1 MYFFPYKK
9 SRYSILWVLE
19 GSCWDYWFLTIFDY
33 LIFCLFIAF
42 LNIARRGW
50 PLQPHKER
58 EKVPTKFWLRVLV
71 KSTWKQK
78 S

>member
-1 MYFFPYKK
+1 MFIEFVQYFPMLLISNNIY
-9 SRYSILWVLE
+9 LQQ
-19 GSCWDYWFLTIFDY
+19 FLTIFDY

-42 LNIARRGW
+42 VNIAFVNIA
-50 PLQPHKER
+50 PHKER

-71 KSTWKQK
+71 KSPWKQK